1 MKSVQRRGRAHAG
14 RRTFLG
20 CQFDVQNPN
29 VLAGLLI
36 DWIFMLVR
44 GNGHAVNHVVIAKVI
59 AVAKLLVAGKW
70 KFYIKFALP
79 LGLLLVS
86 DKFIAMSRD
95 TAARPITVGILA
107 AETPA
112 LLATRTA
119 VRLEFTKVF
128 GRAISIARSSYGG
141 PPTLPS
147 TCLREVGPGRRISQ
161 EARCE
166 SNVGVVFLIFGDS
179 FLPSINVVRQRHLVD
194 LDTGNINL
202 F

>member
-79 LGLLLVS
+79 LGLLLIS

-95 TAARPITVGILA
+95 TRHSG
-107 AETPA
+107 
-112 LLATRTA
+112 
-119 VRLEFTKVF
+119 
-128 GRAISIARSSYGG
+128 SSTNHSRDIGCRN
-141 PPTLPS
+141 T
-147 TCLREVGPGRRISQ
+147 
-161 EARCE
+161 
-166 SNVGVVFLIFGDS
+166 SNVGNSNSSALGIHES
-179 FLPSINVVRQRHLVD
+179 LRQGNFHCKVIIRWTTNLAFHLLERSRPRKED
-194 LDTGNINL
+194 ITGGSL
-202 F
+202 